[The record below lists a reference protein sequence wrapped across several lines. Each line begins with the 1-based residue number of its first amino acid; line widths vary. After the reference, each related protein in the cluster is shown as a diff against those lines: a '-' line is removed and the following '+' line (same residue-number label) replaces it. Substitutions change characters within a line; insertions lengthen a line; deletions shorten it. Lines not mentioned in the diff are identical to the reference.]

1 MSILYLLVTL
11 SKFTLLR
18 SAPVPAQWRNGP
30 VVPLAVRKKSE
41 HQCKIQ
47 LEFPKMCTF
56 PELITPHIISHQWFL
71 SSNTNALPLLDLDSL
86 LNVAICPLV

>member
-30 VVPLAVRKKSE
+30 VVPLAIRKKSE

-47 LEFPKMCTF
+47 LEFPEMCTF
-56 PELITPHIISHQWFL
+56 PELIIPHIIFC
-71 SSNTNALPLLDLDSL
+71 LLTQMHCLHL
-86 LNVAICPLV
+86 TLTLF